1 MASPRS
7 LHALGLLDDPISTP
21 LSYPGAIPAESG
33 LLDGDTFLPLQP
45 AELHDLDRRHQVL
58 AVGSNA
64 APAQMLRKFTGRRV
78 STVLPMVR
86 VRVHGLAS
94 GVSAHI
100 SRAGYV
106 PATPIAAPGELHTM
120 SVLWLDDEQ
129 LAALDDSEP
138 NYLRVRLGAQ
148 FPVALP
154 SGVRLDGC
162 DVYVSRW
169 GCLRDAHRQPLRLG
183 DQRELLAA
191 AHDAGL

>member
-1 MASPRS
+1 M
-7 LHALGLLDDPISTP
+7 
-21 LSYPGAIPAESG
+21 
-33 LLDGDTFLPLQP
+33 
-45 AELHDLDRRHQVL
+45 L

-64 APAQMLRKFTGRRV
+64 APAQMLRKFTSRRV

-86 VRVHGLAS
+86 VTVHGLAA

-106 PATPIAAPGELHTM
+106 PATPIVAPGESHRM

-138 NYLRVRLGAQ
+138 NYRR
-148 FPVALP
+148 
-154 SGVRLDGC
+154 VRLDGY

-169 GCLRDAHRQPLRLG
+169 GCLRDDYGQPLRLG
-183 DQRELLAA
+183 DQRQLLAA

>member
-1 MASPRS
+1 MFWPLRPAD
-7 LHALGLLDDPISTP
+7 LHAFAG
-21 LSYPGAIPAESG
+21 
-33 LLDGDTFLPLQP
+33 
-45 AELHDLDRRHQVL
+45 RHRVL

-64 APAQMLRKFTGRRV
+64 APAQMLRKFASRRV
-78 STVLPMVR
+78 WTVLPMVR
-86 VRVHGLAS
+86 VTVHGIAA

-106 PATPIAAPGELHTM
+106 PATPIATPGETHRM

-138 NYLRVRLGAQ
+138 NYHR
-148 FPVALP
+148 
-154 SGVRLDGC
+154 VRLDGYN
-162 DVYVSRW
+162 VYVSRW
-169 GCLRDAHRQPLRLG
+169 GCLRDAHGRPRRLG